1 MTTGSVETHD
11 VKKRLED
18 KLSNYFGVSPQD
30 ASIDQIYK
38 AVSMTVVDILLEK
51 KKQYNRKVK
60 EQKAKRIY
68 YLCMEFLVGRS
79 LKTNLYNLGVVD
91 KYAKVLKDYGIE
103 LDDVYEQE
111 NDAGLGNGGLG
122 RLAACFLDSL
132 STMELPVLGSLHVIW
147 IPLHL

>member
-68 YLCMEFLVGRS
+68 YLCMEFLVG
-79 LKTNLYNLGVVD
+79 KTLRNNLRNLGLYD
-91 KYAKVLKDYGIE
+91 
-103 LDDVYEQE
+103 
-111 NDAGLGNGGLG
+111 
-122 RLAACFLDSL
+122 
-132 STMELPVLGSLHVIW
+132 TMESLLW
-147 IPLHL
+147 DM